1 MISLRLSGIQGL
13 SKKVVHFGARGNF
26 PKNKKGQAA
35 VTTCLKTIYQMGRGG
50 FEPPTHGFSV

>member
-35 VTTCLKTIYQMGRGG
+35 TTTCPKKT
-50 FEPPTHGFSV
+50 